1 MCLQSHPFI
10 VKRFILQKL
19 VNSTTHR
26 ISSPRHF
33 CSGRAPLPI
42 RILSAVL
49 FLGAIAGAN
58 AALTI
63 ASLSPANGATDI
75 CPDTH
80 LQITFNAMPAYT
92 NLGRIV
98 IYTAAGVPVDTN
110 DMTLNSSTASVF
122 NYQSRKIA
130 GTSYNAYPIIV
141 SNNTATIYPHLGV
154 LTNNQTYYVNI
165 TADVFTNKTSGGF
178 AGVSDTSAWSFTT
191 KPTRPP
197 AGTNYLVVAA
207 DNTGDFDTVQGA
219 MDFLPSGNTQHV
231 LIFIRKGFY
240 QEIVFV
246 NAKNNITFRG
256 EDRKMTQIAYPNNNN
271 LNNGSSTRSLV
282 NVTGDDIAMENL
294 TLTNST
300 PYGGSQAEALRM
312 GSRRFI
318 LNNCD
323 LDSFQDTLLVNS
335 SARYGYFYNS
345 HIQGDTDF
353 IWNDACAVFQN
364 CEIEAMHAGYN
375 TQMRTPDANH
385 YGAVFLDCSLTKAN
399 SFTGHSLGRIDP
411 TPGTGYPYSACAY
424 INCRMDTDIAPAGWL
439 LTASADTSNLRY
451 WEYQSTDLT
460 GTNLINTSSRASFS
474 EQLTAVQATALR
486 NLTNVYGVNLAWLPQ
501 LAPNI
506 ISQPTNQTVPAFS
519 NATFTVSATGIQ
531 TTNPS
536 TNGGASVIVPL
547 SYQWLKN
554 GANLIGTTNATLTIT
569 NAQYNDIAVYSVIV
583 SNSAGTMTSSN
594 VTLTVTGENTPPTLA
609 AISDSTIN
617 VGVTLV
623 ITNTAADTDAP
634 PQTLTFSLTTG
645 PTNATFDTNSGVF
658 TWRPLV
664 TQADTTNLFTVVVTD
679 NGTPNLSA
687 TQSFDVT
694 VNPLTVPGINS
705 PAWNSGQFSLSV
717 NGQVGPDYA
726 VQTSTNLLDWS
737 TLWITNPPFM
747 PFSWPDPDTNAYP
760 MRFYRIKVGP
770 PLP

>member
-1 MCLQSHPFI
+1 M
-10 VKRFILQKL
+10 
-19 VNSTTHR
+19 NSTTQR
-26 ISSPRHF
+26 FPSPRHF
-33 CSGRAPLPI
+33 RPGRATLPI

-49 FLGAIAGAN
+49 FLGAVAGAN

-63 ASLSPANGATDI
+63 ANLSPANGATDI
-75 CPDTH
+75 CPDAH
-80 LQITFNAMPAYT
+80 LQITFNAAPAYT

-110 DMTLNSSTASVF
+110 DMTLNMSTANVF
-122 NYQSRKIA
+122 NFQSRKIA
-130 GTSYNAYPIIV
+130 GTTYNAYPVIV
-141 SNNTATIYPHLGV
+141 SGNTATIYPHLGV

-178 AGVSDTSAWSFTT
+178 SGISDTNTWSFTT
-191 KPTRPP
+191 KSTRPP

-207 DNTGDFDTVQGA
+207 DNSGDFDTVQGA

-231 LIFIRKGFY
+231 LMFIRKGFY

-256 EDRKMTQIAYPNNNN
+256 EDRKLTQIAYPDNNN
-271 LNNGSSTRSLV
+271 LNNGASTRSLV

-300 PYGGSQAEALRM
+300 PYNGSQAEALRM

-335 SARYGYFYNS
+335 SARYGYFYNC
-345 HIQGDTDF
+345 HIQGDVDF
-353 IWNDACAVFQN
+353 IWNDATAVFQS

-375 TQMRTPDANH
+375 CQMRTTDANH
-385 YGAVFLDCSLTKAN
+385 YGAVFLDCSLTKAS
-399 SFTGHSLGRIDP
+399 SFTGHYLARIDP
-411 TPGTGYPYSACAY
+411 TQYPYSATIY
-424 INCRMDTDIAPAGWL
+424 INCRMDTHITAAGWL
-439 LTASADTSNLRY
+439 LIVSGDTSNLHF
-451 WEYQSTDLT
+451 WEYQSTDIT
-460 GTNLINTSSRASFS
+460 GTTLINTSSRASFS
-474 EQLTAVQATALR
+474 KQLTAAQATALR
-486 NLTNVYGVNLAWLPQ
+486 SLTNVYWANGTVSQWLPQ

-506 ISQPTNQTVPAFS
+506 ITQPANLTVAASS
-519 NATFTVSATGIQ
+519 NAVFTVSATGIQ
-531 TTNPS
+531 TANP
-536 TNGGASVIVPL
+536 TTDGAATLLLPL
-547 SYQWLKN
+547 NYQWLKN
-554 GANLIGTTNATLTIT
+554 GTNLVGATNATLTIT

-583 SNSAGTMTSSN
+583 SNSTGIMTSSN
-594 VTLTVTGENTPPTLA
+594 ATLTVTGANTPPTLV

-617 VGVTLV
+617 VGVTFV

-658 TWRPLV
+658 TWRPMV
-664 TQADTTNLFTVVVTD
+664 TQADTTNLVTVAVAD
-679 NGTPNLSA
+679 NGTPSLGA
-687 TQSFDVT
+687 TQSFHVT
-694 VNPLTVPGINS
+694 VNPLTQPGVAS
-705 PAWNSGQFSLSV
+705 SAWAGGQFNLSV

-726 VQTSTNLLDWS
+726 VQTSTNLFDWN
-737 TLWITNPPFM
+737 TLSITNPPAM
-747 PFSWPDPDTNAYP
+747 PFSWIDTNTNADP